1 MTDEQAG
8 KEQHGTEIIKVEE
21 MPLSDMQT
29 AEQLYHNAGLDP
41 VVDAGL
47 RDYDG
52 RIQQENKLLNRV
64 LGPRGSDI
72 RGYGEAVAKRVAV
85 AVYAQLNRQYGGK
98 VGDLRSYMMT
108 LEEERSR
115 ANTRY
120 DDLMGRV
127 IGILGDEYKEL
138 RTSSNEFLE
147 KLTNVMGEDVKESR
161 INQETLVQR
170 LADIDGLRGQITAVE
185 KEKEQV
191 REKLEAQIT
200 GLVNERKEEKAVLTS
215 RIDSL
220 EDEKVELGKTHDSQL
235 AAMKGEHDE
244 AARKLEARISEL
256 ETRTGELEAEGKGLS
271 DELAKLRKDQEE
283 LTAAVTTL
291 AQSFPDEETTRKL
304 GEKMHGYLLKDSKV
318 PKAVIEGVGK
328 FINFEK
334 YMGAAVKM
342 GAQEM
347 GKRVNELFD
356 STSGRA

>member
-1 MTDEQAG
+1 MTDEQDG
-8 KEQHGTEIIKVEE
+8 KEQDRTEVIKAEE
-21 MPLSDMQT
+21 MTLSDMQT

-47 RDYDG
+47 RDYGG
-52 RIQQENKLLNRV
+52 RIQHENKLLNRV
-64 LGPRGSDI
+64 LGPSGSDI
-72 RGYGEAVAKRVAV
+72 RGYGEAVARRVAV

-115 ANTRY
+115 ANSRY

-185 KEKEQV
+185 KEKEQL
-191 REKLEAQIT
+191 RENLEGQIA
-200 GLVNERKEEKAVLTS
+200 GLVGEHKEEKAGLTS

-220 EDEKVELGKTHDSQL
+220 EDEKVELGKAHDSEL
-235 AAMKGEHDE
+235 ASMKGEHDE
-244 AARKLEARISEL
+244 AVGKLEARISEL
-256 ETRTGELEAEGKGLS
+256 ETEGKGLS
-271 DELAKLRKDQEE
+271 EELEKLRKDREE
-283 LTAAVTTL
+283 LTAALTTL
-291 AQSFPDEETTRKL
+291 AQSFPDEETTLKL
-304 GEKMHGYLLKDSKV
+304 GEEMHRYLVKDSKV

-328 FINFEK
+328 FINFDK
-334 YMGAAVKM
+334 YMGAAVER
-342 GAQEM
+342 GAREM
-347 GKRVNELFD
+347 GKRVTELFD
-356 STSGRA
+356 STGSSV